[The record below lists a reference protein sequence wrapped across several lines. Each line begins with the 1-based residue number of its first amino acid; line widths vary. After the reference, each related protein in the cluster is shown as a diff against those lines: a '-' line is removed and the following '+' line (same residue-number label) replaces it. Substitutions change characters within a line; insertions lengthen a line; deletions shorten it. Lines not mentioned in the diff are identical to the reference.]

1 MTPSLFVLRST
12 PRPIDLCPI
21 FVRTSQHLSTRP
33 SRPRKARRMQSPY
46 CSICSF
52 YRTQRNHVAVEPVA
66 ICNFD
71 PFRRETPKLRSVIQI
86 HSAVK
91 HLNPDLFDPLS
102 ADSFRLSSAVYFVV
116 RRSSLLQT
124 DPVFVALRLI
134 PPLIRGSS
142 PIQQSPHAHFN
153 SVSFRLYHGHFQKV
167 ISSQSTALVVTPGT
181 SWLLDSTCCNHLTF
195 DMSLLSSHIPIQ
207 SLPPIHYADGLG
219 FSNGINDCHHS
230 FFTDPSTNLF
240 PTPNSPPNTTPC
252 PPLTSESTQSRT
264 TSVLP
269 NLSSAPCEEPE
280 HAPVRRSIRVR
291 ETPHLKEYRC
301 FSIIMSLDEPSSYK
315 EANTNPLWQQ
325 AMDDELQALAK
336 THT

>member
-1 MTPSLFVLRST
+1 MGDITKPVKPTPSVENIEDIKYIERLEDWDSKNYQIITWLG
-12 PRPIDLCPI
+12 I
-21 FVRTSQHLSTRP
+21 
-33 SRPRKARRMQSPY
+33 
-46 CSICSF
+46 
-52 YRTQRNHVAVEPVA
+52 VANE
-66 ICNFD
+66 
-71 PFRRETPKLRSVIQI
+71 
-86 HSAVK
+86 
-91 HLNPDLFDPLS
+91 
-102 ADSFRLSSAVYFVV
+102 
-116 RRSSLLQT
+116 
-124 DPVFVALRLI
+124 
-134 PPLIRGSS
+134 
-142 PIQQSPHAHFN
+142 
-153 SVSFRLYHGHFQKV
+153 V